1 MDTLSTA
8 FASPLAKPLLVP
20 CLTVLAVIL
29 LVIAFWRRAYS
40 LHAPWERVWRVIAG
54 GAEVQEP
61 RLRAFMQEMRDLEKF
76 RLVYGLNITNMAD
89 MHRFIAWVRRHRLDV
104 ALLQKARRWV
114 DISKPGIVSRPSKR
128 YYAWNLLVCVLSV
141 LCLGVA
147 AFFANSPALL
157 RMKSSGVWFSSD
169 GTFVAGPLGGNKLE
183 LTPCPAMGDK
193 LQKTFGISAAEVKVL
208 CEARENGSLQEFTKR
223 TTSEQRISAALM
235 PLWGAVWLLI
245 AFLRIRSAD
254 AADHIA
260 DRVGQP
266 MLRVPRALEPQPVAA
281 TCNAVPPTTEQTS

>member
-1 MDTLSTA
+1 
-8 FASPLAKPLLVP
+8 
-20 CLTVLAVIL
+20 VLAVIL
-29 LVIAFWRRAYS
+29 LVVAFWRRAYS
-40 LHAPWERVWRVIAG
+40 LHAPWERVWRLIAG

-114 DISKPGIVSRPSKR
+114 DISKPEIVSRPSKR
-128 YYAWNLLVCVLSV
+128 YYGWNLLVCLLSV

-147 AFFANSPALL
+147 ALFASSPALL

-169 GTFVAGPLGGNKLE
+169 GTFVAGPLGSHKVE
-183 LTPCPAMGDK
+183 LTPCPTMGDK
-193 LQKTFGISAAEVKVL
+193 LQKTFGISAAETKVL
-208 CEARENGSLQEFTKR
+208 CEARENGSLLEFTKK
-223 TTSEQRISAALM
+223 TTFEQRISAALM
-235 PLWGAVWLLI
+235 ALWGSAWLLI
-245 AFLRIRSAD
+245 AFLRIRGAE

-266 MLRVPRALEPQPVAA
+266 KLQASKVLESQPVAA
-281 TCNAVPPTTEQTS
+281 AHSAVPPPTEQTS